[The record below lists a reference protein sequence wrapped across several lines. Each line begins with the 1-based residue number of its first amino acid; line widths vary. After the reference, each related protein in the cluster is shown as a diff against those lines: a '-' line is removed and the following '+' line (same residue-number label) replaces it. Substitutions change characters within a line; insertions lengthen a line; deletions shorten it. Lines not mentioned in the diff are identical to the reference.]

1 VKGKLPVILGA
12 ILVALTFPL
21 GCEAPRTMNA
31 ITRITYTSD
40 SGSILP
46 ELQWHEEFVIT
57 ADRVTLIRNGRTA
70 DTQVNAGTW
79 EIDVSADAVTA
90 LFSDLEETRPSRIR
104 RVEPEDAP
112 DGGGTERYTIS
123 YGRNRTLS
131 LSYDPGVTYTGGE
144 EIVDRVQA
152 FLKELA
158 LPAEAA
164 AQHTAP

>member
-1 VKGKLPVILGA
+1 MDG
-12 ILVALTFPL
+12 
-21 GCEAPRTMNA
+21 PRIRRST
-31 ITRITYTSD
+31 
-40 SGSILP
+40 P
-46 ELQWHEEFVIT
+46 ERGNLSV
-57 ADRVTLIRNGRTA
+57 G
-70 DTQVNAGTW
+70 
-79 EIDVSADAVTA
+79 ADAVTA
-90 LFSDLEETRPSRIR
+90 LFADLEETRPSRIR

-158 LPAEAA
+158 LPAKAA